1 MSKPKTSQLSKE
13 LRDTLRDFP
22 KMVALKRKRGLA
34 QIKFREKTFG
44 SLVKEVEKYLKKGAL
59 NGKKSKKKG

>member
-1 MSKPKTSQLSKE
+1 MAQSKVPKLSKE

-22 KMVALKRKRGLA
+22 KMVALKKKRGLA

-44 SLVKEVEKYLKKGAL
+44 PLVRELEKLLNKNKKMQT
-59 NGKKSKKKG
+59 KKK